1 MKTASTVPTTRP
13 EGNTSPLPEVT
24 TSSPATSCT
33 VGQIAQLQLA
43 LAHQGEVSLQDP
55 GTVSRVTWPPISM
68 SVLIRVETLDQF
80 RPTSETTPPGCL
92 SR

>member
-24 TSSPATSCT
+24 TSSPATSWAPS
-33 VGQIAQLQLA
+33 GQIAQLQLA

-55 GTVSRVTWPPISM
+55 GTVSAGDLAR
-68 SVLIRVETLDQF
+68 R
-80 RPTSETTPPGCL
+80 
-92 SR
+92 SRCRY